1 MVTEVLWSNL
11 RRTTQNKILK
21 YSKNQFY
28 VRIQIVPVKEGSK
41 SGWFEDPSRDEGR
54 KMRARR
60 TVDECR

>member
-1 MVTEVLWSNL
+1 VEQFSANKAE
-11 RRTTQNKILK
+11 QNIK

-41 SGWFEDPSRDEGR
+41 SGWFQDPSRDEGR

-60 TVDECR
+60 PIDEFR